1 MDTDTDSIQESG
13 PGLMGDSIMEE
24 EEEEEASQEQLT
36 PSSQASLRRGARVTS
51 STKEATSSS
60 ITKEVAKEA
69 RVTPTLHQI
78 PLVPDGPVGFASLPD
93 QVYRRSLRKGEVG
106 AYWSQIRVIISIHLL
121 VNKSSWHHYQFPL
134 PQLSIVSKLMMI
146 CL

>member
-24 EEEEEASQEQLT
+24 EEEEEDASQEQLT
-36 PSSQASLRRGARVTS
+36 PSSQASLRRGDRVT
-51 STKEATSSS
+51 STKEATSSNS

-106 AYWSQIRVIISIHLL
+106 AYWSQIRVISYHFNSI
-121 VNKSSWHHYQFPL
+121 
-134 PQLSIVSKLMMI
+134 IG
-146 CL
+146 

>member
-1 MDTDTDSIQESG
+1 MQVDTDTDSIQEAG
-13 PGLMGDSIMEE
+13 PGLVGDSIME

-36 PSSQASLRRGARVTS
+36 PTRSIR
-51 STKEATSSS
+51 STKEATSSSNS

-93 QVYRRSLRKGEVG
+93 QVYRRSLRKGE
-106 AYWSQIRVIISIHLL
+106 A
-121 VNKSSWHHYQFPL
+121 
-134 PQLSIVSKLMMI
+134 
-146 CL
+146 

>member
-1 MDTDTDSIQESG
+1 MDTDTDSIQEAG

-24 EEEEEASQEQLT
+24 EEEASQEQLT
-36 PSSQASLRRGARVTS
+36 PTRSIRRGDRGAT
-51 STKEATSSS
+51 STKEATSSSNS

-93 QVYRRSLRKGEVG
+93 QVYRRSLRKGE
-106 AYWSQIRVIISIHLL
+106 A
-121 VNKSSWHHYQFPL
+121 
-134 PQLSIVSKLMMI
+134 
-146 CL
+146 

>member
-1 MDTDTDSIQESG
+1 MQVDTDTDSIQESG

-24 EEEEEASQEQLT
+24 EEEEEEASQEQLT
-36 PSSQASLRRGARVTS
+36 PSSQASLRRGDRVAS
-51 STKEATSSS
+51 STKEATTSNS
-60 ITKEVAKEA
+60 ITKEATKEA

-106 AYWSQIRVIISIHLL
+106 CGAKNYHFNS
-121 VNKSSWHHYQFPL
+121 F
-134 PQLSIVSKLMMI
+134 IV
-146 CL
+146 

>member
-24 EEEEEASQEQLT
+24 EEEEDASQEQLT
-36 PSSQASLRRGARVTS
+36 PSSQASLRRGDRVTS

-121 VNKSSWHHYQFPL
+121 VNKSSRHHYHCLNCPL
-134 PQLSIVSKLMMI
+134 SQ
-146 CL
+146 C

>member
-1 MDTDTDSIQESG
+1 MDTDTDSIQEAG
-13 PGLMGDSIMEE
+13 PGLVGDSIME

-36 PSSQASLRRGARVTS
+36 PTRSIRGATR
-51 STKEATSSS
+51 TKEATSSSNS

-93 QVYRRSLRKGEVG
+93 QVYRRSLRKGE
-106 AYWSQIRVIISIHLL
+106 A
-121 VNKSSWHHYQFPL
+121 
-134 PQLSIVSKLMMI
+134 
-146 CL
+146 

>member
-1 MDTDTDSIQESG
+1 MQVDTDTDSIQESG

-24 EEEEEASQEQLT
+24 EEEDASQEQLT
-36 PSSQASLRRGARVTS
+36 PSSQASLRRGDRVTS

-121 VNKSSWHHYQFPL
+121 VNKSSRHHYHCLNCPL
-134 PQLSIVSKLMMI
+134 SQ
-146 CL
+146 C

>member
-1 MDTDTDSIQESG
+1 MQVDTDTDSIQESG

-24 EEEEEASQEQLT
+24 EEEEEEEEASQEQLT
-36 PSSQASLRRGARVTS
+36 PSSQASLRRGDRVAS
-51 STKEATSSS
+51 STKEATSSNS

-106 AYWSQIRVIISIHLL
+106 AYWSQIRVISYHFNSI
-121 VNKSSWHHYQFPL
+121 
-134 PQLSIVSKLMMI
+134 IG
-146 CL
+146 

>member
-1 MDTDTDSIQESG
+1 MQVDTDTDSIQESG

-24 EEEEEASQEQLT
+24 EEEEDASQEQLT
-36 PSSQASLRRGARVTS
+36 PSSQASLRRGDRVA

-106 AYWSQIRVIISIHLL
+106 AYWSQIRVIISIQLL
-121 VNKSSWHHYQFPL
+121 VNKSSRHHYHCLNCPL
-134 PQLSIVSKLMMI
+134 SQ
-146 CL
+146 C

>member
-1 MDTDTDSIQESG
+1 
-13 PGLMGDSIMEE
+13 MGDSIMEE
-24 EEEEEASQEQLT
+24 EEEEEETSQEQLT
-36 PSSQASLRRGARVTS
+36 PASQASLRRGDRVAS

-60 ITKEVAKEA
+60 NNITKEVAKEA

-106 AYWSQIRVIISIHLL
+106 AYWSQIRVISYHFNSI
-121 VNKSSWHHYQFPL
+121 
-134 PQLSIVSKLMMI
+134 IG
-146 CL
+146 

>member
-1 MDTDTDSIQESG
+1 MDTDTDSIQEAG
-13 PGLMGDSIMEE
+13 PGLMGDSIKE

-36 PSSQASLRRGARVTS
+36 PTRSIRRGAS
-51 STKEATSSS
+51 STKEATSSSNS

-93 QVYRRSLRKGEVG
+93 QVYRRSLRKGE
-106 AYWSQIRVIISIHLL
+106 A
-121 VNKSSWHHYQFPL
+121 
-134 PQLSIVSKLMMI
+134 
-146 CL
+146 

>member
-24 EEEEEASQEQLT
+24 EEEDASQEQLT
-36 PSSQASLRRGARVTS
+36 PSSQASLRRGDRVTS

-60 ITKEVAKEA
+60 NNITKEVAKEA

-106 AYWSQIRVIISIHLL
+106 AYWSQIRVISYHFNSI
-121 VNKSSWHHYQFPL
+121 
-134 PQLSIVSKLMMI
+134 IG
-146 CL
+146 

>member
-24 EEEEEASQEQLT
+24 EEEEDASQEQLT
-36 PSSQASLRRGARVTS
+36 PSSQASLSLRRGNKVAT

-106 AYWSQIRVIISIHLL
+106 AYWSQIRVIISIQLL
-121 VNKSSWHHYQFPL
+121 VNKSSRHHYHCLNCPL
-134 PQLSIVSKLMMI
+134 SQ
-146 CL
+146 C

>member
-36 PSSQASLRRGARVTS
+36 PSSQASLRRGDRVTS

-106 AYWSQIRVIISIHLL
+106 VGAGGGSNKGLSFQFIYWLINLPGIISNYHCL
-121 VNKSSWHHYQFPL
+121 NCPL
-134 PQLSIVSKLMMI
+134 SR
-146 CL
+146 C

>member
-1 MDTDTDSIQESG
+1 MDTDTDSIQEAG
-13 PGLMGDSIMEE
+13 PGLVGDSIME

-36 PSSQASLRRGARVTS
+36 PTRSIRRGDRGAT
-51 STKEATSSS
+51 STKEATSSSNS

-93 QVYRRSLRKGEVG
+93 QVYRRSLRKGE
-106 AYWSQIRVIISIHLL
+106 A
-121 VNKSSWHHYQFPL
+121 
-134 PQLSIVSKLMMI
+134 
-146 CL
+146 

>member
-1 MDTDTDSIQESG
+1 MSGCQVDTDTDSIQEAG
-13 PGLMGDSIMEE
+13 PGLVGDSIM

-36 PSSQASLRRGARVTS
+36 PTRSIRRGDT
-51 STKEATSSS
+51 STKEATSSSNS

-93 QVYRRSLRKGEVG
+93 QVYRRSLRKGE
-106 AYWSQIRVIISIHLL
+106 A
-121 VNKSSWHHYQFPL
+121 
-134 PQLSIVSKLMMI
+134 
-146 CL
+146 

>member
-24 EEEEEASQEQLT
+24 EEEEEGSQEQLT
-36 PSSQASLRRGARVTS
+36 PSSQASLRRGDRVTS
-51 STKEATSSS
+51 STKEATTSSNS
-60 ITKEVAKEA
+60 ITKDVAKEA

-106 AYWSQIRVIISIHLL
+106 AYWSQIRVIISIQLL
-121 VNKSSWHHYQFPL
+121 VNKSSRHHYHCLNCPL
-134 PQLSIVSKLMMI
+134 SQ
-146 CL
+146 C

>member
-1 MDTDTDSIQESG
+1 MQVDTDTDSIQESG

-24 EEEEEASQEQLT
+24 EEEEASQEQLT
-36 PSSQASLRRGARVTS
+36 PSSQASLRRGDRVATS
-51 STKEATSSS
+51 STKEATTSSNS

-106 AYWSQIRVIISIHLL
+106 AYWSQIRVINSIHLL
-121 VNKSSWHHYQFPL
+121 VNKSSRHHYHCLNCPL
-134 PQLSIVSKLMMI
+134 SQ
-146 CL
+146 C

>member
-1 MDTDTDSIQESG
+1 MQVDTDTDSIQESG

-24 EEEEEASQEQLT
+24 EEEEEEEASQEQLT
-36 PSSQASLRRGARVTS
+36 PSSQASLRRGDRVTS

-106 AYWSQIRVIISIHLL
+106 AYWSQIRVIISIQLL
-121 VNKSSWHHYQFPL
+121 VNKSSRHHYHCLNCPL
-134 PQLSIVSKLMMI
+134 SQ
-146 CL
+146 C

>member
-1 MDTDTDSIQESG
+1 MQVDTDTDSIQESG

-36 PSSQASLRRGARVTS
+36 PASQASLRRGDRVATS
-51 STKEATSSS
+51 NTKEATSSNS

-121 VNKSSWHHYQFPL
+121 VNKSSRHHYHCLNCPL
-134 PQLSIVSKLMMI
+134 SQ
-146 CL
+146 C

>member
-1 MDTDTDSIQESG
+1 MQVDTDTDSIQESG

-36 PSSQASLRRGARVTS
+36 PSSQASLRRGDRVAT
-51 STKEATSSS
+51 STKEATSSNS

-106 AYWSQIRVIISIHLL
+106 AYWSQIRVIISIQLL
-121 VNKSSWHHYQFPL
+121 VNKSSRHHYHCLNCPL
-134 PQLSIVSKLMMI
+134 SQ
-146 CL
+146 C